1 MTFEDSPHYFFSK
14 KLHKKIVISCKIVS
28 NQTNNLERTI
38 FMSNQMITTENYNT
52 QMTFL
57 PETEEKKTPKRQ
69 LAPTFKPY
77 DNRQI
82 QVIYDIEALIPEN
95 HPARVVDEMVEA
107 VPDEQLFSH
116 YKGGGRSSFHPK
128 MMLKIILFAYSQKTY
143 SCRGIEKLIT
153 ENIPAMWLAA
163 MQKPDFRTINEFRGE
178 RMKVLMDELFEAM
191 ILKLM
196 EEKYITMENYFLDGT
211 KIEADANKYSFVWK
225 KSTAKFEAQLKEKI
239 KETLQHI
246 HELTQIEAGMEEKKS
261 EQNIEINEQD
271 LEAVAKEIE
280 EKVEALT
287 EEIEK
292 ETDTKIRKEKRQ
304 ERSKW
309 KKPLKLIRENFLPR
323 LAKYKEQNEIF
334 GDRNSYSKTDKD
346 ATFMRMKEDHMKNG
360 QLKPGYNVQVATENQ
375 FILFYTIHQRP
386 TDTRCFIPHL
396 EKLASTSLPMPKT
409 VIADAGYGSEE
420 NYVYAIGDEK
430 EPRFDFLIPYGSYVQ
445 EKTRKYKNDIKNAK
459 NWTYLEQDDCFI
471 CPNGRK
477 VTFKKYQNKKNQS
490 GYEQSFKI
498 YECEDC
504 TGCPLKAKCTKAK
517 GNRQVHWNTVFE
529 EMKAKAKTAL
539 ECEEKAAI
547 YARRKIEVESVF
559 GHIKG
564 NRSFRRFSLRG
575 LDKVHIEFGIVAL
588 AHNILKVAGIRQ
600 LLSDKS
606 RKNTKASGEKRV
618 VFLHLLY
625 FRDLSDSPVNF

>member
-1 MTFEDSPHYFFSK
+1 MCNH
-14 KLHKKIVISCKIVS
+14 
-28 NQTNNLERTI
+28 
-38 FMSNQMITTENYNT
+38 YNT
-52 QMTFL
+52 QLTLL
-57 PETEEKKTPKRQ
+57 PETEEKKTSKRQ

-82 QVIYDIEALIPEN
+82 QAIFDIEALIPE
-95 HPARVVDEMVEA
+95 HHVARVVDEMVEA
-107 VPDEQLFSH
+107 VPDKTLFSH

-128 MMLKIILFAYSQKTY
+128 MMLKIILFGYSQKVY
-143 SCRGIEKLIT
+143 SCRGIEKLIR

-163 MQKPDFRTINEFRGE
+163 MQQPDFRTINEFRGE

-191 ILKLM
+191 ILKLI
-196 EEKYITMENYFLDGT
+196 EDNYISMENYFLDGT

-225 KSTAKFEAQLKEKI
+225 KSTSKFEAKLREKI
-239 KETLQHI
+239 QETLQHI
-246 HELTQIEAGMEEKKS
+246 HELTQLESTSETTQKESEPSAETIEH
-261 EQNIEINEQD
+261 D
-271 LEAVAKEIE
+271 LEEVAKEIE
-280 EKVEALT
+280 EKVETLT

-292 ETDTKIRKEKRQ
+292 ETDTQIRKEKRQ

-323 LAKYKEQNEIF
+323 IAKYKEQNEIF

-360 QLKPGYNVQVATENQ
+360 QLKPGYNVQMATENQ

-396 EKLASTSLPMPKT
+396 EKLAASSLPMPKT

-420 NYVYAIGDEK
+420 NYVYAVGDEK
-430 EPRFDFLIPYGSYVQ
+430 EPRFDFLIPYGTYLK
-445 EKTRKYKNDIKNAK
+445 EKTKKYKNDIKNPK
-459 NWTYLEQDDCFI
+459 NWDYNEQDDYFI

-477 VTFKKYQNKKNQS
+477 VLFKKYQNKKNQS

-504 TGCPLKAKCTKAK
+504 SDCPLKAQCTKAK
-517 GNRQVHWNTVFE
+517 GNRQVHWNTIFE

-539 ECEEKAAI
+539 ECETKAAI
-547 YARRKIEVESVF
+547 YARRKVEVESVF

-575 LDKVHIEFGIVAL
+575 LDKVHVEFGIVAL

-600 LLSDKS
+600 LLLDNN
-606 RKNTKASGEKRV
+606 RKYIKTGGEKHC
-618 VFLHLLY
+618 VFLHLFYLEGLI
-625 FRDLSDSPVNF
+625 RQPL

>member
-1 MTFEDSPHYFFSK
+1 
-14 KLHKKIVISCKIVS
+14 
-28 NQTNNLERTI
+28 
-38 FMSNQMITTENYNT
+38 MSNQMITKENYNT
-52 QMTFL
+52 QMTLF
-57 PETEEKKTPKRQ
+57 PETEEKKLSKRQ

-82 QVIYDIEALIPEN
+82 QVILDIEALIPE
-95 HPARVVDEMVEA
+95 HHVARVVDEMVEA

-128 MMLKIILFAYSQKTY
+128 MMLKIILFGYSQKVY
-143 SCRGIEKLIT
+143 SCRGIENLIK

-163 MQKPDFRTINEFRGE
+163 MQQPDFRTINEFRGE
-178 RMKVLMDELFEAM
+178 RMKALMDELFEAM
-191 ILKLM
+191 ILKLI

-211 KIEADANKYSFVWK
+211 KIEANANKYSFVWK
-225 KSTAKFEAQLKEKI
+225 NSTEKFEAKLKEKI
-239 KETLQHI
+239 QETLQHI
-246 HELTQIEAGMEEKKS
+246 HELNQLEAGAEEKETEPNAEIT
-261 EQNIEINEQD
+261 EQN

-280 EKVEALT
+280 EKVETLT

-292 ETDTKIRKEKRQ
+292 ETDPKIRKEKRQ

-323 LAKYKEQNEIF
+323 LATYKEQNEIF

-360 QLKPGYNVQVATENQ
+360 QLKPGYNVQMGTENQ

-386 TDTRCFIPHL
+386 TDTRCLIPHL
-396 EKLASTSLPMPKT
+396 EKLAATSLPMPKT

-445 EKTRKYKNDIKNAK
+445 EQTRKYKKDIKHAK
-459 NWTYLEQDDCFI
+459 NWTYCEQDDCFI

-477 VTFKKYQNKKNQS
+477 VLFKKYQTKKNPS

-504 TGCPLKAKCTKAK
+504 TDCPLKEKCTKAK

-547 YARRKIEVESVF
+547 YAQRKVEVESVF

-575 LDKVHIEFGIVAL
+575 LDKVHVEFGIVAL

-600 LLSDKS
+600 LLSEKN
-606 RKNTKASGEKRV
+606 RKNTKTSGEKRL
-618 VFLHLLY
+618 VFLHLFH
-625 FRDLSDSPVNF
+625 FRDLSDSPLFFTTPVRFLLPSPISTASAKSMIE

>member
-1 MTFEDSPHYFFSK
+1 MCNH
-14 KLHKKIVISCKIVS
+14 
-28 NQTNNLERTI
+28 
-38 FMSNQMITTENYNT
+38 YNT
-52 QMTFL
+52 QLTLL
-57 PETEEKKTPKRQ
+57 PETEEKKTSKRQ

-82 QVIYDIEALIPEN
+82 QAIFDIEALIPE
-95 HPARVVDEMVEA
+95 HHVARVVDEMVEA
-107 VPDEQLFSH
+107 VPDKTLFSH

-128 MMLKIILFAYSQKTY
+128 MMLKIILFGYSQKVY
-143 SCRGIEKLIT
+143 SCRGIEKLIR

-163 MQKPDFRTINEFRGE
+163 MQQPDFRTINEFRGE

-191 ILKLM
+191 ILKLI
-196 EEKYITMENYFLDGT
+196 EDNYISMENYFLDGT

-225 KSTAKFEAQLKEKI
+225 KSTSKFEAKLREKI
-239 KETLQHI
+239 QETLQHI
-246 HELTQIEAGMEEKKS
+246 HELTQLESTSETTQKESEPSAETIEH
-261 EQNIEINEQD
+261 D
-271 LEAVAKEIE
+271 LEEVAKEIE
-280 EKVEALT
+280 EKVETLT

-292 ETDTKIRKEKRQ
+292 ETDTQIRKEKRQ

-323 LAKYKEQNEIF
+323 IAKYKEQNEIF

-360 QLKPGYNVQVATENQ
+360 QLKPGYNVQMATENQ

-396 EKLASTSLPMPKT
+396 EKLAASSLPMPKT

-420 NYVYAIGDEK
+420 NYVYAVGDEK
-430 EPRFDFLIPYGSYVQ
+430 EPRFDFLIPYGTYLK
-445 EKTRKYKNDIKNAK
+445 EKTKKYKNDIKNPK
-459 NWTYLEQDDCFI
+459 NWDYNEQDDYFI

-477 VTFKKYQNKKNQS
+477 VLFKKYQNKKNQS

-504 TGCPLKAKCTKAK
+504 SDCPLKAQCTKAK
-517 GNRQVHWNTVFE
+517 GNRQVHWNTIFE

-539 ECEEKAAI
+539 ECETKAAI
-547 YARRKIEVESVF
+547 YARRKVEVESVF

-575 LDKVHIEFGIVAL
+575 LDKVHVEFGIVAL

-600 LLSDKS
+600 LLLDNN
-606 RKNTKASGEKRV
+606 RKYIKTGGEKHC
-618 VFLHLLY
+618 VFLHLFYLEGLI
-625 FRDLSDSPVNF
+625 RQPLS

>member
-1 MTFEDSPHYFFSK
+1 MCNH
-14 KLHKKIVISCKIVS
+14 
-28 NQTNNLERTI
+28 
-38 FMSNQMITTENYNT
+38 YNT
-52 QMTFL
+52 QLTLL
-57 PETEEKKTPKRQ
+57 PETEEKKTSKRQ

-82 QVIYDIEALIPEN
+82 QAIFDIEALIPE
-95 HPARVVDEMVEA
+95 HHVARVVDEMVEA
-107 VPDEQLFSH
+107 VPDKTLFSH

-128 MMLKIILFAYSQKTY
+128 MMLKIILFGYSQKVY
-143 SCRGIEKLIT
+143 SCRGIEKLIR

-163 MQKPDFRTINEFRGE
+163 MQQPDFRTINEFRGE

-191 ILKLM
+191 ILKLI
-196 EEKYITMENYFLDGT
+196 EDNYISMENYFLDGT

-225 KSTAKFEAQLKEKI
+225 KSTSKFEAKLREKI
-239 KETLQHI
+239 QETLQHI
-246 HELTQIEAGMEEKKS
+246 HELTQLESTSETTQKESEPSAETIEH
-261 EQNIEINEQD
+261 D
-271 LEAVAKEIE
+271 LEEVAKEIE
-280 EKVEALT
+280 EKVETLT

-292 ETDTKIRKEKRQ
+292 ETDTQIRKEKRQ

-323 LAKYKEQNEIF
+323 IAKYKEQNEIF

-360 QLKPGYNVQVATENQ
+360 QLKPGYNVQMATENQ

-396 EKLASTSLPMPKT
+396 EKLAASSLPMPKT

-420 NYVYAIGDEK
+420 NYVYAVGDEK
-430 EPRFDFLIPYGSYVQ
+430 EPRFDFLIPYGTYLK
-445 EKTRKYKNDIKNAK
+445 EKTKKYKNDIKNPK
-459 NWTYLEQDDCFI
+459 NWDYNEQDDYFI

-477 VTFKKYQNKKNQS
+477 VLFKKYQNKKNQS

-504 TGCPLKAKCTKAK
+504 SDCPLKAQCTKAK
-517 GNRQVHWNTVFE
+517 GNRQVHWNTIFE

-539 ECEEKAAI
+539 ECETKAAI
-547 YARRKIEVESVF
+547 YARRKVEVESVF

-575 LDKVHIEFGIVAL
+575 LDKVHVEFGIVAL

-600 LLSDKS
+600 LLLDNN
-606 RKNTKASGEKRV
+606 RKYIKTGGEKHC
-618 VFLHLLY
+618 VFLHLFYLEGLI
-625 FRDLSDSPVNF
+625 RQPLIHAQHCVNNKAFPNRICIIRTRC